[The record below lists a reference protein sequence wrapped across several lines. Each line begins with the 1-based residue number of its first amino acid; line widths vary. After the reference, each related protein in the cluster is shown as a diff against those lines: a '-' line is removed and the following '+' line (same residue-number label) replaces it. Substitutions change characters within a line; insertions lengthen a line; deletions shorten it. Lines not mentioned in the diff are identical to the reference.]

1 MTDEQIVALA
11 KLCDRYNV
19 PFRMQDFAPT
29 FDLPSDYVAGWVG
42 PIYVGCDADGRIS
55 S

>member
-1 MTDEQIVALA
+1 MTEQQATALQS
-11 KLCDRYNV
+11 LCERYGV
-19 PFRMQDFAPT
+19 PFEPANFHQR

-42 PIYVGCDADGRIS
+42 PIYVGVSADGDVS